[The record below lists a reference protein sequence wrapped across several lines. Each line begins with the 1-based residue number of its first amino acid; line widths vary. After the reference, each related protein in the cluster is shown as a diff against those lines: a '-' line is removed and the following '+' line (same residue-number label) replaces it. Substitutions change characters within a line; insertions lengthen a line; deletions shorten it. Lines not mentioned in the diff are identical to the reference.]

1 MCVCA
6 CLRVCVYV
14 CVDPPLVILDYVFFF
29 EGVWQM
35 KNASDATWWS
45 GWTALALQRFTT
57 ELVIHNF
64 DLWWFVMIS
73 RFWREGLPN
82 GTVGFKGIN
91 GFKTNGAVHWDLGFP
106 VLRPQLWKA
115 RRCRRWSEHL
125 WRLFV
130 PGLQGPP
137 HVAVKF
143 MKPEILWICWF
154 NARIWPHCPTVHF
167 QIFRFSRWR
176 EITSDPASRWSPAL
190 KPLRCWGAGGF
201 QNGSKKIQKIVSSRL
216 PSWQPFLSFCRSYDS
231 FGGILSHKTER
242 KFAWNWSSRALCG
255 RPAWTDTPDRY
266 S

>member
-1 MCVCA
+1 M
-6 CLRVCVYV
+6 

-45 GWTALALQRFTT
+45 GWTALALQRLTT

-154 NARIWPHCPTVHF
+154 NARIWPHCPTMSHCSFPDFPGEEKLHQTRHQDEAPLWNLWGVGGLVDFRMGPKNIVLGNHF
-167 QIFRFSRWR
+167 CHSADLMTRLAAFFR
-176 EITSDPASRWSPAL
+176 I
-190 KPLRCWGAGGF
+190 
-201 QNGSKKIQKIVSSRL
+201 
-216 PSWQPFLSFCRSYDS
+216 
-231 FGGILSHKTER
+231 KTER

-255 RPAWTDTPDRY
+255 RPAWTDPPDRY